1 MKTYITGLINKQ
13 KGFTLVEL
21 IVTIT
26 VFLIIF
32 ETVIGIFIAGI
43 RQQRISLE
51 TQLLLDQITFSLE
64 FMSRNLR
71 MANKELNN
79 PPDCLSS
86 RGLNYEIT
94 HNGNGVKFI
103 NTLDN
108 NECQEFFL
116 DNDGRLRYKKGN
128 QPDQDALPMTSS
140 KLTVSSLKF
149 NLMGG
154 DQSDEIQP
162 RLTFVLEISSKSPNI
177 PKTKFQT
184 TVSQRKLDV
193 QY

>member
-51 TQLLLDQITFSLE
+51 TQSLLDQITFSLE

-71 MANKELNN
+71 MANKAL
-79 PPDCLSS
+79 DQSCLFSE
-86 RGLNYEIT
+86 GLNYEIT
-94 HNGNGVKFI
+94 HNGGGVKFI
-103 NTLDN
+103 NTMDDDN
-108 NECQEFFL
+108 NKCQEFFL
-116 DNDGRLRYKKGN
+116 ENGRLKYKKGN
-128 QPDQDALPMTSS
+128 QNALPMTSS

-149 NLMGG
+149 NLMGQV
-154 DQSDEIQP
+154 QSDDVQP

-184 TVSQRKLDV
+184 TISQRKLDV

>member
-51 TQLLLDQITFSLE
+51 TQLLSLDQITFSLE

-71 MANKELNN
+71 MANKELNQG
-79 PPDCLSS
+79 CLSS

-94 HNGNGVKFI
+94 HNGSGVKFI

-108 NECQEFFL
+108 DECQEFFL
-116 DNDGRLRYKKGN
+116 ENGQLKYKKGN
-128 QPDQDALPMTSS
+128 QDALPMTSS

-149 NLMGG
+149 NLIGG

-162 RLTFVLEISSKSPNI
+162 RLTFVLEFSSKSPNI

-184 TVSQRKLDV
+184 TISQRKLDV